1 MFFFAFSLS
10 QSLEITGFVHDDFS
24 ITVVDGIQTNGSCWA
39 ISSDNLTDLGNI
51 HFSVHGREGETKQK
65 MMYCAGYLEGKMLQ
79 ERIYQAYI
87 NNIYVTYGSEV
98 QEMKFE
104 KNIEDFYENNYKL
117 VKEMIEANPDVEYW
131 TNVDAILR
139 ISDGMFDGYSQT
151 APADEIINHSDFYIH
166 NFLPDIFDIKTAIGT
181 LSPTDPIRGKCTG
194 GIRLLPDYSDIFVMH
209 NAWSD
214 YRNAFGLTLDYDF
227 PVPGFAARR
236 VSITILLGM
245 VSSLDDFY
253 LADSGLIVFET
264 SLMSQD
270 TKMLS
275 DYINSHK
282 KSLFCGM
289 RSLLAMFTAHNGTE
303 WAEIFLKY
311 NSGTYNN
318 DYFVTDVNKFK
329 RKSKPTKDLVTLIE
343 QLPSETPYVFDVTK
357 NLTDDGFIAS
367 FNVPF
372 TEEVYHIC
380 QYDKVE
386 NTSEYY
392 HPYKLHPRYLISA
405 RELPTVSTF
414 DEMKSFARFNNFKRD
429 PYSEGNPMNT
439 IASREDLKGFIP
451 SGAFNQKAVKASLGS
466 TIMEYEFCGAPT
478 NESEDTPTFVWSKGP
493 FANLPR
499 VGLPDV
505 LNFTWLTI
513 NGEEFDKCSQ
523 LSKDECIKQNF
534 CGYCGKS
541 KKCMAGNDEGPFNGK
556 CYNKWETQFTS
567 NVVYIVIIS
576 VIVGVVVIG
585 GVILAIFFYKRSRK
599 TTFDEQK
606 SPLI

>member
-1 MFFFAFSLS
+1 
-10 QSLEITGFVHDDFS
+10 
-24 ITVVDGIQTNGSCWA
+24 
-39 ISSDNLTDLGNI
+39 
-51 HFSVHGREGETKQK
+51 
-65 MMYCAGYLEGKMLQ
+65 
-79 ERIYQAYI
+79 
-87 NNIYVTYGSEV
+87 
-98 QEMKFE
+98 
-104 KNIEDFYENNYKL
+104 
-117 VKEMIEANPDVEYW
+117 
-131 TNVDAILR
+131 
-139 ISDGMFDGYSQT
+139 
-151 APADEIINHSDFYIH
+151 
-166 NFLPDIFDIKTAIGT
+166 
-181 LSPTDPIRGKCTG
+181 
-194 GIRLLPDYSDIFVMH
+194 
-209 NAWSD
+209 
-214 YRNAFGLTLDYDF
+214 
-227 PVPGFAARR
+227 
-236 VSITILLGM
+236 
-245 VSSLDDFY
+245 
-253 LADSGLIVFET
+253 
-264 SLMSQD
+264 MSQD

-466 TIMEYEFCGAPT
+466 TTMEYEFCGAPT

-513 NGEEFDKCSQ
+513 NGEECKLLLLFHHDVLNNPAENVYFASSDQARYSMNKYKYSI
-523 LSKDECIKQNF
+523 LGLIDDSLK
-534 CGYCGKS
+534 
-541 KKCMAGNDEGPFNGK
+541 FNNVFEFFMM
-556 CYNKWETQFTS
+556 YPETKVFGHWT
-567 NVVYIVIIS
+567 
-576 VIVGVVVIG
+576 
-585 GVILAIFFYKRSRK
+585 
-599 TTFDEQK
+599 QK
-606 SPLI
+606 VNPIN